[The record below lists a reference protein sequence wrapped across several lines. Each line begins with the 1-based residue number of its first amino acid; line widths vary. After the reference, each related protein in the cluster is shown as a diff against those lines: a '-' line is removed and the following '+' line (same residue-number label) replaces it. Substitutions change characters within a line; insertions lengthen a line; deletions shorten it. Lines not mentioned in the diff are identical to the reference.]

1 MILYTFILYR
11 KLAIR
16 GRDLTLKLVET
27 MKVSIWKV
35 MTKVDHSLAILIEE
49 KTFLNVEEEGVDLVE
64 EGEGGITMAEEE
76 TMVVGEGTMA
86 VGASIIMVGEALRG
100 GTVVQTVVE
109 AALLQMNFM
118 VDHKVE

>member
-76 TMVVGEGTMA
+76 TMVVGGGTMA

-100 GTVVQTVVE
+100 GTMVHTVVE

>member
-76 TMVVGEGTMA
+76 TMVVGGGTVA

-100 GTVVQTVVE
+100 GTMVHTVVE

-118 VDHKVE
+118 VAHKVE